1 MFNESVFNYPG
12 SKLRELKVTMT
23 EEDGKPNLRL
33 NGILKV
39 GLWFPFQMDA
49 LLSIDRATNTLVIEG
64 KNVKV
69 LGILHVTKLI
79 RWKPLQLQN
88 LMSLPPNNSLM
99 IDKNRMMVKPFA
111 LFPPPRVTGKM
122 SDVTVDKDG
131 ILLKFAGNPI
141 PAPQV
146 PARNY
151 VYLKGGSSQFGN
163 FRMLDTDILILDQD
177 PRDSFVF
184 SLLRYA
190 DMVPR
195 SEIDVGNLK
204 AVRVMMPDFRGTAG
218 QGPLAQPAGG
228 QRTAASPSDRI
239 GS

>member
-1 MFNESVFNYPG
+1 
-12 SKLRELKVTMT
+12 MT